1 MRTSFVWALLQLVT
15 RPENCWWMPSLTII
29 FAGLCIAVEGR
40 RICYVKPQ
48 ACLNR
53 GAGVSVNVV
62 LELFENAGCF
72 WAEEGVS
79 DCVLAPFDMF
89 GGMYGDRYTVTPA

>member
-1 MRTSFVWALLQLVT
+1 M
-15 RPENCWWMPSLTII
+15 
-29 FAGLCIAVEGR
+29 
-40 RICYVKPQ
+40 
-48 ACLNR
+48 
-53 GAGVSVNVV
+53 SVNVV

-89 GGMYGDRYTVTPA
+89 GGMYGDRYTLTPRKKAPETGFFDLRGTIFCGLTAPDFSGCPGQTGALCCR